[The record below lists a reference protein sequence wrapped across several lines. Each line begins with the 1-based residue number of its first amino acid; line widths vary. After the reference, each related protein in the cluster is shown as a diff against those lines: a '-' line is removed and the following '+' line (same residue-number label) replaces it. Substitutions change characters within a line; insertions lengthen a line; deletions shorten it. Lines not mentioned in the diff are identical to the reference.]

1 MKQAKPEIPTV
12 ELVDSAYQ
20 PTMAEKRE
28 EFALRKRD
36 GSRPSTEEVAQAV
49 LRPVNIR
56 WIKRPRDRR

>member
-1 MKQAKPEIPTV
+1 MSKQKRKTA

-36 GSRPSTEEVAQAV
+36 GSRPSVEEVAQAV
-49 LRPVNIR
+49 LRPVSIR
-56 WIKRPRDRR
+56 RIKRPRDRR

>member
-1 MKQAKPEIPTV
+1 MSKQKRKTV

-36 GSRPSTEEVAQAV
+36 GARPSMEEVAQAV
-49 LRPVNIR
+49 LRPVSVR
-56 WIKRPRDRR
+56 RIKRPRDRR